1 MNPSSLLPSAIHAK
15 RALLRQQTQLLGNE
29 LPWLGDP
36 DCIPIEALGSSAHS
50 GDLPDQC
57 FHLAAWMVGE
67 IVLSANRLHPKLDW
81 ENAFELYD
89 VPAEQKLLIK
99 RAVLEPVTRYA
110 PGMIAL
116 AEIVA
121 ATPLVSTRACVDH
134 AKWGC
139 IARLAEG
146 FGAKIS
152 CDGTDVQV
160 VIRNYLR
167 DTDHASTSRATPV
180 LDSALLKLDDETGV
194 SSVTPIHDLVSIAR
208 AAVIE
213 HLGSATGM
221 CVAMHARAPVCDH
234 APGRPTTMYG
244 AIWTAYVAAVERL
257 VFPNVDLSR
266 VVIRPQAGPDPHVA
280 AVMDRLARE
289 RAADLKSRV
298 RLSQCQPRWQESEP
312 R

>member
-15 RALLRQQTQLLGNE
+15 RALLRQQTQ
-29 LPWLGDP
+29 WLGSELLWLRDP
-36 DCIPIEALGSSAHS
+36 DSIPKEALGSSADS
-50 GDLPDQC
+50 GALPDQC
-57 FHLAAWMVGE
+57 FHVAAWMVGE
-67 IVLSANRLHPKLDW
+67 IALAANRLRLKLDW
-81 ENAFELYD
+81 ESAFDLYD
-89 VPAEQKLLIK
+89 VTSEQKLRIK

-116 AEIVA
+116 SEIVA
-121 ATPLVSTRACVDH
+121 VTPLVATRASVRR
-134 AKWGC
+134 AGWGR

-152 CDGTDVQV
+152 RDGTDVQL

-167 DTDHASTSRATPV
+167 DTNDATVSRSTPV

-194 SSVTPIHDLVSIAR
+194 SSVTPIHDLVSTAR
-208 AAVIE
+208 TAVIE

-221 CVAMHARAPVCDH
+221 CVAMQAKAPVCDH
-234 APGRPTTMYG
+234 LHGTATTMYG

-257 VFPNVDLSR
+257 VFPNIDLSG
-266 VVIRPQAGPDPHVA
+266 VVIRPQAGPDPHVPA
-280 AVMDRLARE
+280 AMDRLARK

-298 RLSQCQPRWQESEP
+298 T
-312 R
+312 